1 VNKTKHKLRKA
12 LKRRE
17 RIRQEKAATVRCEL
31 DAAKV
36 NRWIKAHSENGT
48 KPCLHVLKYE
58 GQGDVITRHGLT
70 AVGESQCPH
79 CAALGIES
87 TVSFDRIMPGFDD
100 AGALIGHCAGCF
112 ERGIQIKRAEFWGVD
127 DDQ

>member
-1 VNKTKHKLRKA
+1 MNKTKHKLKKA
-12 LKRRE
+12 AARRE
-17 RIRQEKAATVRCEL
+17 RIRQEKAATIRCEL
-31 DAAKV
+31 DANKV

-58 GQGDVITRHGLT
+58 GLGDVITRHVLT
-70 AVGESQCPH
+70 AVGEAQCGH

-87 TVSFDRIMPGFDD
+87 TVFFDRVQPGFDD

-112 ERGIQIKRAEFWGVD
+112 ERGDRIKRAEFWGVED
-127 DDQ
+127 DR